1 LIEHFLE
8 AQVWP
13 SVVHSDNAPE
23 FVAGLVAKVNDLMG
37 MRGVSGSPWKP
48 LTQGAVERRNLT
60 NGRIL
65 SMMAHSHKD
74 NWDKNLK
81 FVDYAVNTHVFS
93 GKGVTP
99 NYYVTGF
106 EAVGPFELQMGLADK
121 VVAEM
126 KGRDLEQ
133 GLF

>member
-1 LIEHFLE
+1 
-8 AQVWP
+8 
-13 SVVHSDNAPE
+13 
-23 FVAGLVAKVNDLMG
+23 
-37 MRGVSGSPWKP
+37 
-48 LTQGAVERRNLT
+48 
-60 NGRIL
+60 
-65 SMMAHSHKD
+65 
-74 NWDKNLK
+74 
-81 FVDYAVNTHVFS
+81 VDYEVNTHVFS